1 MHRKSGNF
9 KNRHFRFFPISP
21 FPHFPKSFPDSA
33 DGGDGGDGEMVD
45 RAECQCR
52 NRGRQ
57 NARVSNVEAPEP
69 PVQSAECQRL
79 HCRMQSSNVF
89 IAECRMSASSFQGAE
104 CRSLQCKVQSAR
116 VSSAERRVRKSP
128 VQSARVSSAECQNLQ
143 NKMLT
148 ECQSLWKFKK

>member
-1 MHRKSGNF
+1 MVADSTDTL
-9 KNRHFRFFPISP
+9 RHSYLLCNNSYVINSQ
-21 FPHFPKSFPDSA
+21 SA
-33 DGGDGGDGEMVD
+33 RVQRASVF

-148 ECQSLWKFKK
+148 ECQSLYCRMLGVSTAEYR